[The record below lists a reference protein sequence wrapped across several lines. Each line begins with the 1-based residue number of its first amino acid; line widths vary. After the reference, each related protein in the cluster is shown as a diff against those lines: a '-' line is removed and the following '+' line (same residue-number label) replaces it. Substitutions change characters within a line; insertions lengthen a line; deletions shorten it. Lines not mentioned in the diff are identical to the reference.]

1 MIKCICINDKN
12 RPSRVPETKWVK
24 EGEEYTVIFTL
35 VVLPQKTLAVQ
46 IDEIDLDESC
56 RPYSFFLANR
66 FAFRTEDLERLIE
79 FIEQCT
85 QVNMSIKD
93 LLNQTHERT
102 ADTVE
107 KN

>member
-12 RPSRVPETKWVK
+12 RPSKVPPHKWVK

-46 IDEIDLDESC
+46 INEIDLDESC
-56 RPYSFFLANR
+56 KPYSFFLANR

-79 FIEQCT
+79 FIKECT

-93 LLNQTHERT
+93 LLNQTYERT

>member
-1 MIKCICINDKN
+1 MIKCICINDKEK
-12 RPSRVPETKWVK
+12 PSKVPAHKWLK

-46 IDEIDLDESC
+46 INEIDLDESC
-56 RPYSFFLANR
+56 KPYSFFLANR

-79 FIEQCT
+79 FIKECT

-93 LLNQTHERT
+93 LLNQTYERT

>member
-1 MIKCICINDKN
+1 
-12 RPSRVPETKWVK
+12 VPENKWVK

-46 IDEIDLDESC
+46 IDEVDLDESC

-79 FIEQCT
+79 FIKECT

>member
-12 RPSRVPETKWVK
+12 RPSRVPENKWVK

-46 IDEIDLDESC
+46 IDEVDLDESC

-66 FAFRTEDLERLIE
+66 FAFKTEDLERLIE
-79 FIEQCT
+79 FIKECT

>member
-1 MIKCICINDKN
+1 MIKCICINDKEK
-12 RPSRVPETKWVK
+12 PSKVPAHKWLK

-46 IDEIDLDESC
+46 INEIDLDESC
-56 RPYSFFLANR
+56 KPYSFFLANR

-79 FIEQCT
+79 FIKECT

-93 LLNQTHERT
+93 LLNQTYERA

>member
-12 RPSRVPETKWVK
+12 RPSRVPENKWVK

-46 IDEIDLDESC
+46 IDEVDLDESC

-79 FIEQCT
+79 FIKECT

>member
-1 MIKCICINDKN
+1 MIKCVCINDKN
-12 RPSRVPETKWVK
+12 RPSRVPENKWVK

-46 IDEIDLDESC
+46 IDEVDLDESC

-66 FAFRTEDLERLIE
+66 FAFRAEDLERLIE
-79 FIEQCT
+79 FIKECT